1 MYGALFLIPLYFEQ
15 ERGLGAFAAG
25 MILALQ
31 GVGSLLTR
39 WVGGVIDRVGARV
52 IAVVGIAG
60 CAAATVPFVVAGPS
74 TSFVVLGVA
83 LVVRGGALSAANIA
97 VTSAAFTRLPRED
110 VPSGAAVVRLVQ
122 QLGGSAGT
130 AVLAAIAAAGAFHVA
145 FVVSAAPAIVA
156 VGPALLLGRR
166 KIVVA
171 AR

>member
-110 VPSGAAVVRLVQ
+110 VPSGRRWC
-122 QLGGSAGT
+122 GWCSSSAG
-130 AVLAAIAAAGAFHVA
+130 
-145 FVVSAAPAIVA
+145 
-156 VGPALLLGRR
+156 RR
-166 KIVVA
+166 
-171 AR
+171 ARRCSRRSRPRVRSTWRSW